1 MRPWRRC
8 FLPPDRASAQ
18 HVYTLYPTGAVLEE
32 EAAEEVLP
40 AAGLVTASADYY
52 PTVAINALMR
62 TLRDPV
68 MAPHHAEVVRALFY
82 IFTVRW
88 GYVQGSTFDL
98 NAKFQLQHAEV
109 VRVLSD
115 SFMVRQFCARG
126 WDVRC
131 AVSCLH
137 QRRLQCL

>member
-1 MRPWRRC
+1 M
-8 FLPPDRASAQ
+8 
-18 HVYTLYPTGAVLEE
+18 LEE

-82 IFTVRW
+82 IFQVGIAHSWQICREN
-88 GYVQGSTFDL
+88 L
-98 NAKFQLQHAEV
+98 
-109 VRVLSD
+109 
-115 SFMVRQFCARG
+115 
-126 WDVRC
+126 
-131 AVSCLH
+131 
-137 QRRLQCL
+137 

>member
-1 MRPWRRC
+1 M
-8 FLPPDRASAQ
+8 
-18 HVYTLYPTGAVLEE
+18 LEE

-88 GYVQGSTFDL
+88 GLCSGLEVRFECQFH
-98 NAKFQLQHAEV
+98 LQHAKIVWARLDVFTRALPAE
-109 VRVLSD
+109 SKAC
-115 SFMVRQFCARG
+115 CAWR
-126 WDVRC
+126 W
-131 AVSCLH
+131 LH
-137 QRRLQCL
+137 